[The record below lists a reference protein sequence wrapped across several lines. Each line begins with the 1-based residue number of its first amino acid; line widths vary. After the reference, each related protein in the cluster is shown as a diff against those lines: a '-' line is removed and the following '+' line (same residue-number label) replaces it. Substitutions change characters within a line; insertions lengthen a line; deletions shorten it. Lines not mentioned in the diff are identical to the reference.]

1 MIGGPQ
7 YITVGSQQAVTI
19 PVVGGMQGHMPPIG
33 HVVQVR
39 FIFFMYVTKCIKLH
53 LHPFDDI
60 TLYVNAYMSLQFPL
74 GVL

>member
-33 HVVQVR
+33 HVVQVG
-39 FIFFMYVTKCIKLH
+39 IFLHICVTKCI
-53 LHPFDDI
+53 HPFDDI
-60 TLYVNAYMSLQFPL
+60 TIYVNA
-74 GVL
+74 

>member
-33 HVVQVR
+33 HVVQVG
-39 FIFFMYVTKCIKLH
+39 IFLHMCYKMYT
-53 LHPFDDI
+53 
-60 TLYVNAYMSLQFPL
+60 SL
-74 GVL
+74 